1 MHTQSSDEK
10 GASDMGNAGQSCV
23 ESVLIAKQ
31 FDAGTNHVN
40 QSTHDS
46 FLTSCLKGAGFCGHG
61 HCPPGT

>member
-1 MHTQSSDEK
+1 
-10 GASDMGNAGQSCV
+10 MGNAGQSCV

-40 QSTHDS
+40 QSTHNS